1 MTPAA
6 RRVALTGATGF
17 VGAHVLDALLAH
29 GLEVSAL
36 TRRTRPARHGV
47 TWIAGDLTDAAA
59 LHALVADADAVIH
72 VAGLIKARR
81 RAEFFEINKG
91 GTARL
96 LAGLDGRPVRYVHLS
111 SLAAREP
118 QLSGYAAS
126 KAAAETLVRTTP
138 GLDWT
143 ILRPPAVYGP
153 GDRETLIFFK
163 SARQTYPVLP
173 GSARHRTSLVHV
185 SDLASAIVAAVEA
198 PALSGVTAE
207 VHDGAADGYGF
218 AEVLGLID
226 GGPGRHRPMFIPG
239 PVMQVVG
246 GAVWLA
252 SMLTGGVPMLTP
264 GKARE
269 LTFPDWVCRDTA
281 LAERAG
287 WHAAIPA
294 ARGLAETRA
303 WYEANG
309 DLP

>member
-29 GLEVSAL
+29 GFEVSAL
-36 TRRTRPARHGV
+36 TRRAQPERAGV
-47 TWIAGDLTDAAA
+47 TWIAGDLTDQPA
-59 LHALVADADAVIH
+59 LHELVAGANAVVH

-81 RAEFFEINKG
+81 RADFFDINKG

-96 LAGLDGRPVRYVHLS
+96 LAALDGRPVRYVHLS
-111 SLAAREP
+111 SMAAREP
-118 QLSGYAAS
+118 QLSSYAAS
-126 KAAAETLVRTTP
+126 KAAAEMLVRTAA

-163 SARQTYPVLP
+163 SARLRRPFLP
-173 GSARHRTSLVHV
+173 GSARHRTSLIHV
-185 SDLASAIVAAVEA
+185 SDLASAIVAALEA
-198 PALSGVTAE
+198 PTASGLTAE
-207 VHDGAADGYGF
+207 VHDGAPDGYAF
-218 AEVLGLID
+218 ADVLGMID
-226 GGPGRHRPMFIPG
+226 GDPARHRPVYIPG
-239 PVMQVVG
+239 AVMQAVG
-246 GAVWLA
+246 GVVWLA
-252 SMLTGGVPMLTP
+252 SLLTGSVPMLTP

-281 LAERAG
+281 LANHAG
-287 WHAAIPA
+287 WQAAIPA